1 MPTVETLLAAPEQ
14 RFAIMFPAWHEAD
27 VIGAAVAN
35 ILGTLDY
42 ANFEV
47 FVGTYPNDPDTQ
59 KSEVDKLSARFRN
72 VHKVVTGAP
81 GPTCKADCLNHVI
94 AAIREHEARS
104 GITFVG
110 VVMQDAED
118 VVHPLALRLFNHF
131 VPDFDLVQTP
141 VLSLMRRWWDL
152 TGGHYMEEFAEFHAK
167 EMLVRERFAGV
178 VPGSGVGTCYS
189 RRALELAEA
198 TGETF
203 STRSL
208 TEDYE
213 FSFRMRDAGLNM
225 IFARMAVTR
234 RVPSQGWR
242 SWVWP
247 ARRSREWIA
256 TREFFPNRFRAAFRQ
271 KSRWTIGI
279 ALQGWRSFGWKADWR
294 VRYLFWR
301 DRRGLFLS
309 HVTLLGALALAAF
322 IGLQLFIVL
331 VPQAGHPA
339 PLLPEDDPLWTVV
352 DLNLLLLAH
361 RLIQRHLWA
370 YVHYGP
376 SVLPM
381 VAIRYF
387 WASVVNYCATVRA
400 LRVWGKHLRTGAP
413 IGWDKTAHH
422 YPIGLGLPAAG
433 ATLGGL
439 LLTRNL
445 LTPAELKAATAQA
458 EAEGIPLSDVLM
470 DREIVRE
477 SDLLPALALQF
488 RVATCDADPFE
499 IPAES
504 AGRDR
509 AGARRDACL
518 RAR

>member
-1 MPTVETLLAAPEQ
+1 MLLRAEAHRNNESSIRVASASSPRQKSICSQMSAPEFLGQGTDALLIAIQYTFVLCCWVYLISGLDDLAVDLLFLKYQLRDWLLGRATPMPTVETLLAAPEQ
-14 RFAIMFPAWHEAD
+14 PFAIMFPAWHEAD

-59 KSEVDKLSARFRN
+59 REVDKLSARFRN

-234 RVPSQGWR
+234 RVPSQWLAVVAVARPSVARVDRDARVLSQPVSRRLPAEIPLDDRHRVARLAQFRMEGRLARALPILARPAWLVSFACDAAR
-242 SWVWP
+242 SP
-247 ARRSREWIA
+247 GSRRLHW
-256 TREFFPNRFRAAFRQ
+256 
-271 KSRWTIGI
+271 
-279 ALQGWRSFGWKADWR
+279 
-294 VRYLFWR
+294 
-301 DRRGLFLS
+301 
-309 HVTLLGALALAAF
+309 LAAF
-322 IGLQLFIVL
+322 
-331 VPQAGHPA
+331 H
-339 PLLPEDDPLWTVV
+339 
-352 DLNLLLLAH
+352 
-361 RLIQRHLWA
+361 
-370 YVHYGP
+370 
-376 SVLPM
+376 
-381 VAIRYF
+381 
-387 WASVVNYCATVRA
+387 
-400 LRVWGKHLRTGAP
+400 
-413 IGWDKTAHH
+413 
-422 YPIGLGLPAAG
+422 
-433 ATLGGL
+433 
-439 LLTRNL
+439 
-445 LTPAELKAATAQA
+445 
-458 EAEGIPLSDVLM
+458 
-470 DREIVRE
+470 
-477 SDLLPALALQF
+477 
-488 RVATCDADPFE
+488 
-499 IPAES
+499 
-504 AGRDR
+504 R
-509 AGARRDACL
+509 AGAPGWTSSA
-518 RAR
+518 AAAGG